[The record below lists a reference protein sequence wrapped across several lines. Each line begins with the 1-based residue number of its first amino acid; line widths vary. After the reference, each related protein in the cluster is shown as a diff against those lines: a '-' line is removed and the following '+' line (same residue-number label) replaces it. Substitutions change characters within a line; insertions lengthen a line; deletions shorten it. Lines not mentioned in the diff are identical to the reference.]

1 MRCQSTSRVRSSA
14 RRRSLLSLA
23 KHCSIGLK
31 IGRIG
36 REEHEAGATLL
47 DGAADGL
54 APVGAEH
61 LSPATKVEV
70 R

>member
-1 MRCQSTSRVRSSA
+1 LPERVA
-14 RRRSLLSLA
+14 GALFGAAQEALELGEELLDR
-23 KHCSIGLK
+23 IE
-31 IGRIG
+31 IGRIL
-36 REEHEAGATLL
+36 RDEDEAGATLV